1 MAINEF
7 FVTSRVDRWYVDNG
21 VDSYGPYLSQRDAVA
36 DAIQAAEQTASN
48 RKATAVLLKLPGSNA
63 TVIWNSRQAM
73 RDLES
78 ARLNASA

>member
-78 ARLNASA
+78 ARLNAGE

>member
-7 FVTSRVDRWYVDNG
+7 FVTSRVDKWYVDNG
-21 VDSYGPYLSQRDAVA
+21 VDSHGPYLSQQDAVA

-78 ARLNASA
+78 VRLNASA

>member
-1 MAINEF
+1 M
-7 FVTSRVDRWYVDNG
+7 RVE
-21 VDSYGPYLSQRDAVA
+21 RDAVA

-48 RKATAVLLKLPGSNA
+48 RKATAILLKLPGSNA

-78 ARLNASA
+78 ARLNGGE